1 MKIRIPAFR
10 SDKSDLANNAGS
22 GIRIRGCSVDFHGKQ
37 KGVTLLELLTV
48 VAIVAILA
56 SIALPSYDR
65 YVKRT
70 RRADGREALMRV
82 AAAQERF
89 YTNRNS
95 YSTDIAADLSLPTTS
110 ESGYYEISTD
120 SPGGD
125 NQIYVLTA
133 TPQGVQAT
141 DTCGALTINNTGFKD
156 APDDTGTNGACW

>member
-1 MKIRIPAFR
+1 M
-10 SDKSDLANNAGS
+10 L
-22 GIRIRGCSVDFHGKQ
+22 V
-37 KGVTLLELLTV
+37 V

-56 SIALPSYDR
+56 AIALPSYDR

-89 YTNRNS
+89 YTNRNQ

-110 ESGYYEISTD
+110 EKGYYSIAAASVDGT
-120 SPGGD
+120 
-125 NQIYVLTA
+125 NQTYVLTA

-141 DTCGALTINNTGFKD
+141 DTCAELTINNTGMKE
-156 APDDTGTNGACW
+156 APSDTGTNGKCW